1 VSKRPGSIYR
11 SGKCKD
17 RLKFKE
23 PSRAGGEARGG
34 RGMGEMK
41 RRDQLAQIESHIAQ
55 CEALIARQHEI
66 IRNAQQKGRDASWAK
81 DTLKALEASLHAFQK
96 HRQFILDRQ
105 EKSDRR

>member
-55 CEALIARQHEI
+55 CEALIARQHEFATPSKKVGTPLGRR
-66 IRNAQQKGRDASWAK
+66 IR
-81 DTLKALEASLHAFQK
+81 
-96 HRQFILDRQ
+96 
-105 EKSDRR
+105 